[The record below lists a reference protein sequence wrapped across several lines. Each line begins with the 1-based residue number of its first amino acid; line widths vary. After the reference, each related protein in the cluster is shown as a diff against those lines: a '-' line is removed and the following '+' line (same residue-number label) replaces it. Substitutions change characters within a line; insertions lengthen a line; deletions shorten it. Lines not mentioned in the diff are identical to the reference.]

1 MAAMDDHENGR
12 ENDLGHPGLGRRL
25 SDSSVT
31 MGFPA
36 KDSGKGAQLIEMYGV
51 R

>member
-1 MAAMDDHENGR
+1 MAAMDDHENGG
-12 ENDLGHPGLGRRL
+12 DGLGHPGLGRRL